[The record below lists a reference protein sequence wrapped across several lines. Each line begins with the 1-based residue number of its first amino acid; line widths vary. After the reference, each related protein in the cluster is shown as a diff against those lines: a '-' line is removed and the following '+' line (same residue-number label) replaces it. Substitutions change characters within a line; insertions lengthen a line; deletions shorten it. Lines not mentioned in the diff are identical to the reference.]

1 MPGGQIRS
9 HQSQAPQQQ
18 SRAED
23 HANRGNDGVSSH
35 DEENDASGQHR
46 SAVDDRQRKIIP
58 LHAVAPT
65 RTVVRAIIVR
75 HRWPLLCRILT
86 ASVRPGRFHRNT
98 DQDRRGPAW
107 SSPSTMTTL
116 SDPAAPTRTRRRAG
130 AAPSYFRRAGSADSF
145 ARSRRRHHSR
155 RSIPAATQIRA
166 MMVCAPVIRRT
177 APTTSSPRT
186 VRPEPMKSA
195 FHSKSWLGRLGRRSG
210 SESFTVAPFVVHLPG
225 SACADG
231 PNTATPSRA
240 DDRT

>member
-86 ASVRPGRFHRNT
+86 ASVRPGRFHRNA
-98 DQDRRGPAW
+98 DQDGKGAAW
-107 SSPSTMTTL
+107 S
-116 SDPAAPTRTRRRAG
+116 AP
-130 AAPSYFRRAGSADSF
+130 
-145 ARSRRRHHSR
+145 
-155 RSIPAATQIRA
+155 
-166 MMVCAPVIRRT
+166 
-177 APTTSSPRT
+177 
-186 VRPEPMKSA
+186 
-195 FHSKSWLGRLGRRSG
+195 L
-210 SESFTVAPFVVHLPG
+210 
-225 SACADG
+225 
-231 PNTATPSRA
+231 
-240 DDRT
+240 DDDNPQ